1 MYSQIWTIWKHCGKK
16 APGRISSFV
25 SFPTYESV
33 SGLSRLTSILD
44 TADAS
49 DHLDAAQAIVRGA
62 LEGHDEEH
70 PVYYLHTSGTGILS
84 FVDTE
89 NGVYGE
95 RRDKVYND
103 LEGVQ
108 EILSFPD
115 HAFHRNVDKL
125 VLGAGA
131 EHSKVLKAAV
141 ISPTTVYGE
150 LKKKNTD
157 RIMEWYHI

>member
-1 MYSQIWTIWKHCGKK
+1 M
-16 APGRISSFV
+16 
-25 SFPTYESV
+25 
-33 SGLSRLTSILD
+33 
-44 TADAS
+44 
-49 DHLDAAQAIVRGA
+49 
-62 LEGHDEEH
+62 EGHDEEH
-70 PVYYLHTSGTGILS
+70 PVYLLHTSGTGILS
-84 FVDTE
+84 FLDTE

-103 LEGVQ
+103 LGGVQ

-131 EHSKVLKAAV
+131 EHLKALKAAI

-150 LKKKNTD
+150 FNMQIQTTILINCRT
-157 RIMEWYHI
+157 